1 MEFEMGFK
9 EVKAKVISDLT
20 SGDYAHEGRAD
31 IDDKNLLQT
40 GKVSAKEVADM
51 LKKSSGTNHMCSPH
65 HQDSSIDVHVITCRN
80 WYVKF
85 YFYANTVF
93 ISVHQ

>member
-1 MEFEMGFK
+1 MEFKVGFK
-9 EVKAKVISDLT
+9 EIKAKVISGLT

-51 LKKSSGTNHMCSPH
+51 LKKSSGTNHKCSPH

-85 YFYANTVF
+85 YFDPDTVF
-93 ISVHQ
+93 ISVHL